1 MDSGGEHTNTESGDS
16 CGARISTP
24 CPCRDDD
31 DDRCSDDDP
40 EWYPDQRATF

>member
-1 MDSGGEHTNTESGDS
+1 MDSGGQHTNTESGDD

-24 CPCRDDD
+24 SPCRDDD